1 MFYRAAGIRYTRY
14 QTERQFWPYAFDRT
28 LVALV
33 AIVLVAAPWLVSGL
47 YMSSYVLPWVIWS
60 TAALGLNLLMGG
72 AGQIHL
78 GYAAVMAIGAYTSV
92 HAVRAGLPFEAGV
105 LLSGFVAA
113 GVGTLFGVAAL
124 RIRGLYLAVATLA
137 MQYIVDFTIG
147 HVPAI
152 SGGTQAALA
161 VPPPAILGLS
171 LRGDTASYFVALALC
186 AVVTVFVMN
195 VRRTSFGRALAAI
208 REKDFAAEILG
219 VSAFRFKLAAFWASS
234 FIGGVAGMMLAFCY
248 YRTITPEQF
257 HIDISIQLVAMVIV
271 GGLGSVLGSFFG
283 AALILLAPLML
294 NNLIDSMTRA
304 VGLDIGTDFRTHAPL
319 MIFGA
324 MIVGFLLLEPL
335 GLAKIYDNV
344 RKYFLVWP
352 FRHTGK

>member
-1 MFYRAAGIRYTRY
+1 MLYRAAGIRYTRY
-14 QTERQFWPYAFDRT
+14 QDERRLWPFAFDRA
-28 LVALV
+28 LVSIVALV
-33 AIVLVAAPWLVSGL
+33 LLAAPWLFSSL
-47 YMSSYVLPWVIWS
+47 LMSSYLLPWVIWS
-60 TAALGLNLLMGG
+60 TATLGLNLLMGG

-92 HAVRAGLPFEAGV
+92 HAVRVGLPFEVAL

-113 GVGTLFGVAAL
+113 IIGTIFGAAAL

-137 MQYIVDFTIG
+137 MQYIVDFVIG

-152 SGGTQAALA
+152 SGGTQAAIA
-161 VPPPAILGLS
+161 APSPSILGFV
-171 LRGDTASYFVALALC
+171 LRGDSAMYYLALAVC
-186 AVVTVFVMN
+186 VVVTIFSLN
-195 VRRTSFGRALAAI
+195 VRRTGFGRALSAI

-219 VSAFRFKLAAFWASS
+219 VSAFRFKLSAFWTSS
-234 FIGGVAGMMLAFCY
+234 FIGGIAGTMLAFCY
-248 YRTITPEQF
+248 YRTVTPEQF
-257 HIDISIQLVAMVIV
+257 HIEVSIQLVAMVIV

-283 AALILLAPLML
+283 AGLILLAPLMI
-294 NNLIDSMTRA
+294 NNFIDFGMRS
-304 VGLDIGTDFRTHAPL
+304 VGIDVGTDFRTHAPL

-324 MIVGFLLLEPL
+324 LIVGFLLVEPL

-352 FRHTGK
+352 FRHSGK

>member
-1 MFYRAAGIRYTRY
+1 MLYRAAGIRYTHY
-14 QTERQFWPYAFDRT
+14 QDERRLWPYAFDRGLVS
-28 LVALV
+28 LVAVCML
-33 AIVLVAAPWLVSGL
+33 AAPWLFSSL
-47 YMSSYVLPWVIWS
+47 AMSSYVMPWVIWS

-92 HAVRAGLPFEAGV
+92 HAVRLGLSFEIAL

-113 GVGTLFGVAAL
+113 IIGTMFGAAAL

-137 MQYIVDFTIG
+137 MQYIVDFVIG

-152 SGGTQAALA
+152 SGGTQAAIAAPTPRILGFVLSSDTAVYFLALA
-161 VPPPAILGLS
+161 V
-171 LRGDTASYFVALALC
+171 C
-186 AVVTVFVMN
+186 AAVTVFSLN

-219 VSAFRFKLAAFWASS
+219 VSAFRFKLLAFWTSS
-234 FIGGVAGMMLAFCY
+234 FIGGIAGTILAFCY
-248 YRTITPEQF
+248 YRTVTPEQF
-257 HIDISIQLVAMVIV
+257 HIEISIQLVAMVIV

-283 AALILLAPLML
+283 AGLILLAPLML
-294 NNLIDSMTRA
+294 NNLIDVAMRSA
-304 VGLDIGTDFRTHAPL
+304 GVDIGTDFRTHAPL

-324 MIVGFLLLEPL
+324 LIVGFLLIEPL

>member
-1 MFYRAAGIRYTRY
+1 MLYRAAGIRYTRY
-14 QTERQFWPYAFDRT
+14 ESERRLWPYAFDRG
-28 LVALV
+28 LVIVVLCAL
-33 AIVLVAAPWLVSGL
+33 LTAPWWVSSL
-47 YMSSYVLPWVIWS
+47 HMNSYVLPWVIWS

-92 HAVRAGLPFEAGV
+92 HAVRAGLPFEIGL
-105 LLSGFVAA
+105 LLSGLVSASL
-113 GVGTLFGVAAL
+113 GTLFGIAAL

-137 MQYIVDFTIG
+137 MQYIVDFVIG

-152 SGGTQAALA
+152 SGGTQAALP
-161 VPPPAILGLS
+161 VPPPTLIGMPLAGNTAGYFLS
-171 LRGDTASYFVALALC
+171 LAVCGIVTIFVL
-186 AVVTVFVMN
+186 N
-195 VRRTSFGRALAAI
+195 VRRTSFGRALAAV

-234 FIGGVAGMMLAFCY
+234 FIGGVAGTMLAFCY

-257 HIDISIQLVAMVIV
+257 HLEVSIQLVAMVIV

-283 AALILLAPLML
+283 AALILLAPLIL
-294 NNLIDSMTRA
+294 NNLIESLTRA
-304 VGLDIGTDFRTHAPL
+304 ADIGVSTDFRTHAPL

-324 MIVGFLLLEPL
+324 MIVGFLLAEPL
-335 GLAKIYDNV
+335 GLAKIYDNI

-352 FRHTGK
+352 FRHSGR

>member
-1 MFYRAAGIRYTRY
+1 MLYRAAGIRHTRY
-14 QTERQFWPYAFDRT
+14 QDERRLWPYAFDRG
-28 LVALV
+28 LVAVV
-33 AIVLVAAPWLVSGL
+33 AIGLLAAPWLFNSL
-47 YMSSYVLPWVIWS
+47 QMSSYVLPWVIWS

-92 HAVRAGLPFEAGV
+92 HAVRLGLPFEIA
-105 LLSGFVAA
+105 LILSGFVAA
-113 GVGTLFGVAAL
+113 AIGTVFGSAAL

-137 MQYIVDFTIG
+137 MQYIVDFVIG

-152 SGGTQAALA
+152 SGGTQAAIAAPAPRILGMALRTDIALYYLALA
-161 VPPPAILGLS
+161 V
-171 LRGDTASYFVALALC
+171 C
-186 AVVTVFVMN
+186 AVVTIFSLN

-219 VSAFRFKLAAFWASS
+219 VSAFRFKLSAFWTSS
-234 FIGGVAGMMLAFCY
+234 FIGGIAGSLLAFCY
-248 YRTITPEQF
+248 YRTVTPEQF
-257 HIDISIQLVAMVIV
+257 HIEVSIQLVAMVIV

-283 AALILLAPLML
+283 AGLILLAPLMIH
-294 NNLIDSMTRA
+294 NLMDAVTRSA
-304 VGLDIGTDFRTHAPL
+304 GYNLSTDFKSHAPL

-324 MIVGFLLLEPL
+324 LIVGFLLIEPL
-335 GLAKIYDNV
+335 GLAKMYDNV

-352 FRHTGK
+352 FRHMGK